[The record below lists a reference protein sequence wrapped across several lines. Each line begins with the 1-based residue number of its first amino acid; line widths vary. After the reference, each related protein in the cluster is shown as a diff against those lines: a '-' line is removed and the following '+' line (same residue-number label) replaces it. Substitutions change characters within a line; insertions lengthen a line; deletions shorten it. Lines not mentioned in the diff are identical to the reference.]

1 MRVNASSPTV
11 KARMLRLLLAGL
23 AVLCFA
29 LGWVGLW
36 VPGLPTTVF
45 WIASAYLAAK
55 SCPVIQRW
63 VYARGRVGRS
73 VRLIVEERALT
84 APGKRRA
91 LTGMALGLSLSVVLL
106 YLLREPSPILIGV
119 IVAAGGVGAAC
130 IIFGLRTRS
139 ADEPADLHTP

>member
-1 MRVNASSPTV
+1 MDTTAPPTV
-11 KARMLRLLLAGL
+11 KARLVRLLLAGL

-45 WIASAYLAAK
+45 WIASCWLAAK

-73 VRLIVEERALT
+73 VRMIVEERALT
-84 APGKRRA
+84 AAGKRRA
-91 LTGMALGLSLSVVLL
+91 LLGMALGLTVSIVVLL
-106 YLLREPSPILIGV
+106 VLSDPGGLLIGV
-119 IVAAGGVGAAC
+119 MLGAGMAGAAC
-130 IIFGLRTRS
+130 ILWGLRTY
-139 ADEPADLHTP
+139 PAQTPSSIP